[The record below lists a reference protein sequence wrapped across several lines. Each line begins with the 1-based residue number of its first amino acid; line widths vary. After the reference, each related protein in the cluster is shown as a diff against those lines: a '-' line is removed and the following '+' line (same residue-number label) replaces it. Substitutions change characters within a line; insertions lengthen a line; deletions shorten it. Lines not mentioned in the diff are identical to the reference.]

1 VQVRTTSRSL
11 GEDFRYAWLAGLL
24 MAAATLLIAWL
35 ENLPIRDPDSLI
47 PGYIRF
53 PAIVLGAISLDI
65 VPRAL
70 WRVRR
75 APRTLWTV
83 TREITRERWPASH
96 WRFALG
102 GVMAWY
108 LCYATFRNLKSFVPF
123 VHAEG
128 GGPFGP
134 TDNVYDAQ
142 MARLD
147 RILWLGHDPAV
158 VLHDLLGM
166 GWAAHLFS
174 AVYIIWIVLVPVSIA
189 IALVWTRHTAAGSWY
204 VTAVAFDWALGAAIY
219 LMFPSVGP
227 IYSDPK
233 TFAGLPETYV
243 DGLQKS
249 MWDDRLAVVGDVVGS
264 GTLQTIAAF
273 ASLHVGIMVTI
284 CLIVEYV
291 GLARWVRVAS
301 WAFLVLTIFAT
312 VYLGWHFFI
321 DAIAGAALGAFTV
334 WLAAMATGNR
344 VGLRPRLRRDEPRE
358 ASFMAEAASVS
369 RVARDQDQDSA
380 PH

>member
-1 VQVRTTSRSL
+1 MQVRMASRSL

-24 MAAATLLIAWL
+24 MAGATLLIAWL
-35 ENLPIRDPDSLI
+35 EDLPIRDPDSLI

-70 WRVRR
+70 WRARR
-75 APRTLWTV
+75 APLSLWTV
-83 TREITRERWPASH
+83 LREITRERWPASH
-96 WRFALG
+96 WRFAVG

-128 GGPFGP
+128 GAPFTA
-134 TDNVYDAQ
+134 TDNVYDTT

-147 RILWLGHDPAV
+147 KLLWLGNDPAQA
-158 VLHDLLGM
+158 LHDILGT
-166 GWAAHLFS
+166 GFAAHLFS

-204 VTAVAFDWALGAAIY
+204 VTAVAFDWALGAVIY
-219 LMFPSVGP
+219 LLFPSVGP

-243 DGLQKS
+243 SQLQAS

-291 GLARWVRVAS
+291 GLARWLRVGS
-301 WAFLVLTIFAT
+301 WVFLVLTVFST

-321 DAIAGAALGAFTV
+321 DAIAGAALGASTV

-344 VGLRPRLRRDEPRE
+344 VGLRPRLRREEPGD
-358 ASFMAEAASVS
+358 ASLVAAPAPRVS
-369 RVARDQDQDSA
+369 QDQDPDPA
-380 PH
+380 PR

>member
-70 WRVRR
+70 WRARR
-75 APRTLWTV
+75 TPRTLWAV

-123 VHAEG
+123 VHADG
-128 GGPFGP
+128 TPLSA
-134 TDNVYDAQ
+134 TDNVYDTQ
-142 MARLD
+142 MANLD
-147 RILWLGHDPAV
+147 KVLWLGHDPAR
-158 VLHDLLGM
+158 VLHDLLGT
-166 GWAAHLFS
+166 GFAAQLFS

-227 IYSDPK
+227 IYSDPE
-233 TFAGLPETYV
+233 TFAELPHTYAWQ
-243 DGLQKS
+243 LQHS

-291 GLARWVRVAS
+291 GLARWLRVAS
-301 WAFLVLTIFAT
+301 WVFLVLTVFAT

-358 ASFMAEAASVS
+358 SSLAEAAPAQ
-369 RVARDQDQDSA
+369 RLTQGQGQDPA
-380 PH
+380 PR